1 MTLCQKYLA
10 ESALR
15 LSSTPRYSQISPP
28 LPPAAPQSGLQH
40 TRLPAPAAPAQPPA
54 APETSARVPPAALRS
69 HTQCPPTLPPLRPQ
83 TPSPTSSPPG
93 SPDIPACDP
102 KMDSHVLAADN
113 VFSVHQA
120 SPLPSPFTT
129 TTTHL
134 GQQRHGR
141 ISEIKSRVCPSDLF
155 HSKITLSYTIMLAV
169 CPFLYARTRIT
180 HIPSQSRILPLR
192 LASVRYA
199 STSLRDRVAKLIP
212 EQLEIVISHLP
223 LSLIHPFAFRSR
235 LPALP
240 MAKKLLVPSRSTSS
254 TGKYIMTNYL
264 LL

>member
-1 MTLCQKYLA
+1 MTLCRKYLA
-10 ESALR
+10 ESALH

-155 HSKITLSYTIMLAV
+155 HSKITLSLS
-169 CPFLYARTRIT
+169 
-180 HIPSQSRILPLR
+180 IPSC
-192 LASVRYA
+192 
-199 STSLRDRVAKLIP
+199 
-212 EQLEIVISHLP
+212 
-223 LSLIHPFAFRSR
+223 
-235 LPALP
+235 
-240 MAKKLLVPSRSTSS
+240 
-254 TGKYIMTNYL
+254 
-264 LL
+264 